1 MRPSTSRGVG
11 RARGAASALLAS
23 LLALALVTGP
33 AAASPAVASPA
44 VVPAATPAAG
54 DGARA
59 VVDVTDFGADPS
71 GAQDSTPAVAA
82 ALDHAKDL
90 GGPTR
95 VVFPTGTYQ
104 LYPDRAPVRE
114 LYVSNTVGADQ
125 RYKDK
130 RIAILVEDMDD
141 VVVDGEGSRLVM
153 HGEQTI
159 FASIRSRDVVFE
171 DFTAEWVA
179 PRTLDLTVVAAGTT
193 NGQTYRDLRVPD
205 GYGYAVDGTTV
216 RWSGESSPYTGAP
229 YWTDQGAFGYQ
240 QVVDL
245 ATGRSSRGSWDGAS
259 TNPFAGVSAITDLGD
274 ARLRFVYAA
283 SAASAPVGRV
293 FQMRR
298 THRDTPAGFVWES
311 ERTTVRDATF
321 GHLHGFGVVAQLTED
336 LTIDRVRFRAAADS
350 WRTSAA
356 SADLVQ
362 VSGGRGTVTITDS
375 DFGFAHDDPINV
387 HGTYVELVSVDGP
400 RTATFAYRHGETAGF
415 PQFYAGDELAL
426 VDKATMT
433 DVQGGTATV
442 VTVDGPT
449 GTDTSHDLT
458 RMTVTLDRDLPA
470 GIAPGAVVAENVTY
484 TPAVEIRGN
493 HFESVPTRG
502 ILVTTR
508 KPVLVEDNTFDQMGM
523 ASIYVSADAR
533 SWYESSVVRD
543 LTIRGNT
550 FTRAQS
556 PVIWFDPTSGAATRP

>member
-23 LLALALVTGP
+23 LLALVLVTGP
-33 AAASPAVASPA
+33 AAASPAVA
-44 VVPAATPAAG
+44 PAAAPAAG

-216 RWSGESSPYTGAP
+216 RWSGETSPYTGVP

-274 ARLRFVYAA
+274 GRLRSSTRRRPRPPRSGACSRCAARTGTRPPGSSGRA
-283 SAASAPVGRV
+283 SARPCATRRSATCTGSASSRSSPRTSRSTACGSAPR
-293 FQMRR
+293 
-298 THRDTPAGFVWES
+298 
-311 ERTTVRDATF
+311 
-321 GHLHGFGVVAQLTED
+321 
-336 LTIDRVRFRAAADS
+336 
-350 WRTSAA
+350 
-356 SADLVQ
+356 
-362 VSGGRGTVTITDS
+362 
-375 DFGFAHDDPINV
+375 
-387 HGTYVELVSVDGP
+387 
-400 RTATFAYRHGETAGF
+400 
-415 PQFYAGDELAL
+415 
-426 VDKATMT
+426 
-433 DVQGGTATV
+433 
-442 VTVDGPT
+442 
-449 GTDTSHDLT
+449 
-458 RMTVTLDRDLPA
+458 
-470 GIAPGAVVAENVTY
+470 
-484 TPAVEIRGN
+484 
-493 HFESVPTRG
+493 PTRG
-502 ILVTTR
+502 
-508 KPVLVEDNTFDQMGM
+508 
-523 ASIYVSADAR
+523 AR
-533 SWYESSVVRD
+533 APR
-543 LTIRGNT
+543 R
-550 FTRAQS
+550 
-556 PVIWFDPTSGAATRP
+556 PTSCRSRAGAAP

>member
-23 LLALALVTGP
+23 LLALVLVTGP

-71 GAQDSTPAVAA
+71 GALDSTPAVAA

-216 RWSGESSPYTGAP
+216 RWSGETSPYTGVP

-245 ATGRSSRGSWDGAS
+245 ATGRSSRGS
-259 TNPFAGVSAITDLGD
+259 
-274 ARLRFVYAA
+274 
-283 SAASAPVGRV
+283 
-293 FQMRR
+293 
-298 THRDTPAGFVWES
+298 
-311 ERTTVRDATF
+311 
-321 GHLHGFGVVAQLTED
+321 
-336 LTIDRVRFRAAADS
+336 
-350 WRTSAA
+350 
-356 SADLVQ
+356 
-362 VSGGRGTVTITDS
+362 
-375 DFGFAHDDPINV
+375 
-387 HGTYVELVSVDGP
+387 
-400 RTATFAYRHGETAGF
+400 
-415 PQFYAGDELAL
+415 
-426 VDKATMT
+426 
-433 DVQGGTATV
+433 
-442 VTVDGPT
+442 
-449 GTDTSHDLT
+449 
-458 RMTVTLDRDLPA
+458 
-470 GIAPGAVVAENVTY
+470 
-484 TPAVEIRGN
+484 
-493 HFESVPTRG
+493 
-502 ILVTTR
+502 
-508 KPVLVEDNTFDQMGM
+508 
-523 ASIYVSADAR
+523 
-533 SWYESSVVRD
+533 
-543 LTIRGNT
+543 
-550 FTRAQS
+550 
-556 PVIWFDPTSGAATRP
+556 